1 MLKRALSTI
10 GLWSIIAL
18 LLILIGSPEVGVWLV
33 AVMAVLAQHECY
45 RMLERMGFH
54 PFRRIGLVLG
64 GAMILAPHYAK
75 HWLGNTENVD
85 ASIIAVILVVCCA
98 RILWQRDPASRFETL
113 HSTVFG
119 LVYVPFMLQF
129 FVKVFWL
136 YGDSEQD
143 NWHGIFAMIWIVAL
157 SKFCD
162 VGAYIV
168 GSAIGRNR
176 MAPTISP
183 GKSWE
188 GALGGVLI
196 SMVVSAVYVLAFRE
210 QVHPSLT
217 PALAAVLAL
226 PIAATA
232 IISDLI
238 ESIMKRGAELKDSGK
253 TIPGIGGAF
262 DLMDSLVLTAPV
274 GYLLLLLITH

>member
-10 GLWSIIAL
+10 ALWGLIAAAL
-18 LLILIGSPEVGVWLV
+18 SFFRSPEIGVWLV
-33 AVMAVLAQHECY
+33 AIMAVLAQHECY
-45 RMLERMGFH
+45 RMLEKMGFH
-54 PFRRIGLVLG
+54 PFRRIGLTLG
-64 GAMILAPHYAK
+64 ATMILAPHYAQ
-75 HWLGNTENVD
+75 HWLGRGTGVD
-85 ASIIAVILVVCCA
+85 AAVIAVILIVCCA

-136 YGDSEQD
+136 YGDTQEAHWQ
-143 NWHGIFAMIWIVAL
+143 GIFAMIWIVAV

-162 VGAYIV
+162 VGAYLV
-168 GSAIGRNR
+168 GSAIGKRR

-188 GALGGVLI
+188 GAVGGVLV
-196 SMVVSAVYVLAFRE
+196 SMGVGAGLSAAAGE
-210 QVHPSLT
+210 HCHPSLT
-217 PALAAVLAL
+217 PLIAALLAL
-226 PIAATA
+226 PIAVTA
-232 IISDLI
+232 IVSDLI
-238 ESIMKRGAELKDSGK
+238 ESIMKRGAELKDSGRS
-253 TIPGIGGAF
+253 IPGIGGAF

-274 GYLLLLLITH
+274 GYLLLLMLAP